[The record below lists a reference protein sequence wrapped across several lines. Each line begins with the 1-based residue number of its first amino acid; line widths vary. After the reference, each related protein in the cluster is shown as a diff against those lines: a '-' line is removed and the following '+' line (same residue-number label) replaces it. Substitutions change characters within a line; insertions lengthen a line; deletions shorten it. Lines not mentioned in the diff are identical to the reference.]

1 MAEMQWD
8 SLLFLDFLGQI
19 SNNSQRSVLPRSN
32 PMEEYDEKK
41 FRERFRLSKAT
52 VMQLLAEVRI

>member
-1 MAEMQWD
+1 MHSD
-8 SLLFLDFLGQI
+8 SLPFLDFIGQT
-19 SNNSQRSVLPRSN
+19 SNTSQRLVLPRSN

-41 FRERFRLSKAT
+41 FRERFRLSKTT